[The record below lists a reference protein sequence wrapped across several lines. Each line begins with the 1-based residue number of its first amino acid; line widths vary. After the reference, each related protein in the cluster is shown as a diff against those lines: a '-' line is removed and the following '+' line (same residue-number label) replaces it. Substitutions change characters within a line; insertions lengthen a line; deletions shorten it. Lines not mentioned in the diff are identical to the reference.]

1 MSRADL
7 FAILQRNLQRH
18 FRNTEH
24 CALGFSCSARNNISR
39 GSANGRERNYRREIN
54 ARGPTKQLYSSFFA
68 VLFPVMEI
76 MGRSEGES
84 RFSKRRNNTGIEIE
98 REDSKVLGN
107 FGFETLKFIGM
118 LWIVMFF
125 IHLTILVKYPKRS
138 GNWIWNFRI
147 NVSITSNFK
156 KIATQRCFAR
166 KKSQTPHSI
175 IVKE

>member
-39 GSANGRERNYRREIN
+39 GSANGQERNYRREIN

-76 MGRSEGES
+76 MDDPRVKVAFRNGEIILELKLSEKIP
-84 RFSKRRNNTGIEIE
+84 RF
-98 REDSKVLGN
+98 
-107 FGFETLKFIGM
+107 
-118 LWIVMFF
+118 
-125 IHLTILVKYPKRS
+125 
-138 GNWIWNFRI
+138 
-147 NVSITSNFK
+147 
-156 KIATQRCFAR
+156 
-166 KKSQTPHSI
+166 
-175 IVKE
+175 

>member
-1 MSRADL
+1 
-7 FAILQRNLQRH
+7 
-18 FRNTEH
+18 
-24 CALGFSCSARNNISR
+24 
-39 GSANGRERNYRREIN
+39 
-54 ARGPTKQLYSSFFA
+54 
-68 VLFPVMEI
+68 MEI

-138 GNWIWNFRI
+138 GNWDLEL
-147 NVSITSNFK
+147 SDK
-156 KIATQRCFAR
+156 C
-166 KKSQTPHSI
+166 P
-175 IVKE
+175 

>member
-1 MSRADL
+1 MVSRSPPRLGSDGVKVGRRIGVASRPFRD
-7 FAILQRNLQRH
+7 FATKSATTLSQHGALCIGILV
-18 FRNTEH
+18 
-24 CALGFSCSARNNISR
+24 LGSNISR
-39 GSANGRERNYRREIN
+39 GSANGQERNYRREIN

-138 GNWIWNFRI
+138 GNWDLEL
-147 NVSITSNFK
+147 SDK
-156 KIATQRCFAR
+156 C
-166 KKSQTPHSI
+166 P
-175 IVKE
+175 